1 MPYWSRC
8 CRCEQGMTFSLVCVG
23 FCYFSKFRT
32 FQLWVYNFRF
42 TMTVVEANKYLQKKK
57 RKISSKVKLPGLKT
71 NATRKEDN

>member
-8 CRCEQGMTFSLVCVG
+8 CRCEQGMTFSLVFVG
-23 FCYFSKFRT
+23 FCYFFKFRT
-32 FQLWVYNFRF
+32 FRLWVYNFRF

-57 RKISSKVKLPGLKT
+57 KNSSKVKLSGLKI